1 MKKSVLSIL
10 TFCFVFIGVL
20 AFSCPVFARTKLS
33 TYNSDLS
40 SSNTVSS
47 YVDVKFY
54 KGNVYAT
61 GPSTSNSQYGVS
73 NFYYLSDSVSFD
85 VTVQYN
91 LKDHF
96 SGNDGN
102 DIVAPL
108 NADSFTSYIR
118 SSASV
123 DFLTSNTFGFAL
135 GSITGATFNINSV
148 LLDVSPPSDSWTILS
163 GPIYGRPVFSIFSVT
178 YHVFLSNLTSSS
190 DSLEKGFTQTLRIN
204 SSISYFDFTFFSENQ
219 SDLSNQTNSINNTIH
234 NETIQQTDQLSNG
247 YDNSSM
253 TDDNT
258 RLNSQIDQYDQAQ
271 EETTNKSTA
280 YIDGA
285 EFVNPFSN
293 ATVLASVTF
302 ATSFLQSLFM
312 NLDIWQL
319 VVTVSLC
326 LVLALM
332 LVGWFKFR
340 GD

>member
-10 TFCFVFIGVL
+10 TFCFVFMGVL
-20 AFSCPVFARTKLS
+20 AFSCPVFADSSHDGLS
-33 TYNSDLS
+33 FTGTSPSFYIGASIGAYKNLVP
-40 SSNTVSS
+40 NTTFYDYD
-47 YVDVKFY
+47 YV
-54 KGNVYAT
+54 AT
-61 GPSTSNSQYGVS
+61 GEAGSFFVDMPLQLGNLPSNDRYLFSSVCGSVRIYGSYASRFVSETVGSNQPVIRVVSRSLLCNGVEIPINPS
-73 NFYYLSDSVSFD
+73 GNYFD
-85 VTVQYN
+85 VTFNLNGVQQ
-91 LKDHF
+91 
-96 SGNDGN
+96 
-102 DIVAPL
+102 VAL
-108 NADSFTSYIR
+108 Y
-118 SSASV
+118 
-123 DFLTSNTFGFAL
+123 NTFVLRTYIKYTANISSTTS
-135 GSITGATFNINSV
+135 GSGVNYEWGYYHLSATCDSLNYRMYSSI
-148 LLDVSPPSDSWTILS
+148 DV
-163 GPIYGRPVFSIFSVT
+163 
-178 YHVFLSNLTSSS
+178 SSS
-190 DSLEKGFTQTLRIN
+190 DISKQTT
-204 SSISYFDFTFFSENQ
+204 D
-219 SDLSNQTNSINNTIH
+219 INNNIT
-234 NETIQQTDQLSNG
+234 QQTQQQTESLQNG

-293 ATVLASVTF
+293 ATVLVSVTF

>member
-10 TFCFVFIGVL
+10 TFCFVFVGVL
-20 AFSCPVFARTKLS
+20 AFSVPVCAGSIEYSSPTEVVIDIDK
-33 TYNSDLS
+33 SDSGFGTSKYPSNNVRQSIVS
-40 SSNTVSS
+40 SSIQHTFFDFVTYAGQRLVWYDPDYLKDWDGLFVKLVDSSDVSCTKS
-47 YVDVKFY
+47 LIGTIRLGI
-54 KGNVYAT
+54 GNVNSSLVYKIAT
-61 GPSTSNSQYGVS
+61 FGGSDKQPSAAFYIPFSEYGS
-73 NFYYLSDSVSFD
+73 GNFYFYVIGESAVVYVFGDS
-85 VTVQYN
+85 T
-91 LKDHF
+91 
-96 SGNDGN
+96 
-102 DIVAPL
+102 
-108 NADSFTSYIR
+108 NAY
-118 SSASV
+118 
-123 DFLTSNTFGFAL
+123 
-135 GSITGATFNINSV
+135 
-148 LLDVSPPSDSWTILS
+148 PS
-163 GPIYGRPVFSIFSVT
+163 FSVKGHYTFSFSLYRRT
-178 YHVFLSNLTSSS
+178 YASSS
-190 DSLEKGFTQTLRIN
+190 DIT
-204 SSISYFDFTFFSENQ
+204 
-219 SDLSNQTNSINNTIH
+219 NQTNSINSNIQK
-234 NETIQQTDQLSNG
+234 ETQKQTDTMTNG

-253 TDDNT
+253 SQDNT
-258 RLNSQIDQYDQAQ
+258 RLNDQISQYDQAQ